1 MKSTDYK
8 KMKISNFAITRNP
21 SDFDAKTEN
30 IYKSVVI
37 MSKRANQISMDLK
50 DEYNEKAQDFV
61 TVTDTLEEVFENREQ
76 IELAKFFEQLPKP
89 TILATNEF
97 ENGQIYYKDPE
108 PEIEGNVI
116 PEK

>member
-8 KMKISNFAITRNP
+8 KLKISNLAITRNP
-21 SDFDAKTEN
+21 SDFDKKTGN

-37 MSKRANQISMDLK
+37 MSKRSNQIAMDLK
-50 DEYNEKAQDFV
+50 DEFSEKSQDFV
-61 TVTDTLEEVFENREQ
+61 SVTDTLEEVFENREQ

-89 TILATNEF
+89 TILATYEF
-97 ENGQIYYKDPE
+97 ENDLIYYKDPE
-108 PEIEGNVI
+108 IQVENNVI

>member
-8 KMKISNFAITRNP
+8 KLKISNLSITRNP
-21 SDFDAKTEN
+21 SEFDSKTGN

-37 MSKRANQISMDLK
+37 MSKRANQISLDLK
-50 DEYNEKAQDFV
+50 DEFGEKSQDFV

-97 ENGQIYYKDPE
+97 ANGQIYFKDPE
-108 PEIEGNVI
+108 TEIEDNVI